1 MKKAITTKPASIAH
15 RDTKAVA
22 CPHCG
27 AEVAVYRN
35 GKKMCHECGKTFSVK
50 GLGTGT
56 VILGRGEIAPVQQPD
71 GVSCGWATT
80 KWVLQ
85 FFGALDVSSKKL
97 REELN
102 TDAKRGVR
110 AWLRKL
116 GLGDTLITQKGTLP
130 KPIFDALSRRGI
142 TMKNPV
148 RLESPMEYTDYLNE
162 TFDEGGCAIMLL
174 SNTSILHWMGVDRVS
189 RSRFRLM
196 DPASGGY
203 FPFAKHIDTYRRQY
217 GSTTSFLVFGFV
229 RKAGRALTP

>member
-1 MKKAITTKPASIAH
+1 MKATRQKSASKARGKTET
-15 RDTKAVA
+15 VA
-22 CPHCG
+22 CPHCD
-27 AEVAVYRN
+27 AEVVVYRN

-56 VILGRGEIAPVQQPD
+56 VVLGRGEVAPVQQPD

-85 FFGALDVSSKKL
+85 YFGALDVSDKKL

-102 TDAKRGVR
+102 TDAKHGVR
-110 AWLRKL
+110 AWLRKH

-142 TMKNPV
+142 KMKNPV

-174 SNTSILHWMGVDRVS
+174 ANTAILHWMGVDRVS

-196 DPASGGY
+196 DPASGCY

-217 GSTTSFLVFGFV
+217 ENTAFVVFGFV
-229 RKAGRALTP
+229 RR

>member
-1 MKKAITTKPASIAH
+1 MATTKTRDKTTEKPA
-15 RDTKAVA
+15 RKAQRKTITVI

-35 GKKMCHECGKTFSVK
+35 GKKMCPECGKTFSVK
-50 GLGTGT
+50 GLGTGAA
-56 VILGRGEIAPVQQPD
+56 VLGRGTVAPVQQPD

-85 FFGALDVSSKKL
+85 YFGALDVSGKKL

-116 GLGDTLITQKGTLP
+116 GLGDTLITQRGTLP
-130 KPIFDALSRRGI
+130 KPMFDALSRRGI
-142 TMKNPV
+142 MMKNPV

-174 SNTSILHWMGVDRVS
+174 ANTSILHWMGIDRVS

-203 FPFAKHIDTYRRQY
+203 FPFAKHVDTYRKQY
-217 GSTTSFLVFGFV
+217 GSTTSFVVFGFA
-229 RKAGRALTP
+229 RK

>member
-1 MKKAITTKPASIAH
+1 MTTRKTIKTPARKARRKTMTII
-15 RDTKAVA
+15 

-27 AEVAVYRN
+27 EDFDVQGN
-35 GKKMCHECGKTFSVK
+35 GRYICPECEDDVDVDLFDTPHVH
-50 GLGTGT
+50 
-56 VILGRGEIAPVQQPD
+56 QPD
-71 GVSCGWATT
+71 GNTCGWATT

-85 FFGALDVSSKKL
+85 FFGALDVSGKKL

-110 AWLRKL
+110 AWLRNL

-130 KPIFDALSRRGI
+130 KPMFDALARRGI
-142 TMKNPV
+142 KMKNPV

-174 SNTSILHWMGVDRVS
+174 ANTSILHWMGIDRLS

-196 DPASGGY
+196 DPVAGGY
-203 FPFAKHIDTYRRQY
+203 FPFAKHVDTYRKQY

-229 RKAGRALTP
+229 RK

>member
-1 MKKAITTKPASIAH
+1 MTTMKKTTKKPA
-15 RDTKAVA
+15 RKARRKSMTII

-27 AEVAVYRN
+27 EDFDVKENGRYICPKCENYVDVDLFPTEAV
-35 GKKMCHECGKTFSVK
+35 M
-50 GLGTGT
+50 
-56 VILGRGEIAPVQQPD
+56 QPD
-71 GVSCGWATT
+71 DDSCGWATT

-85 FFGALDVSSKKL
+85 YFDALDVSDKKL

-102 TDAKRGVR
+102 TDARHGFR
-110 AWLRKL
+110 ALLRKL

-130 KPIFDALSRRGI
+130 KAIFDALARRGI

-148 RLESPMEYTDYLNE
+148 RLENPMAYTDYLNE

-174 SNTSILHWMGVDRVS
+174 ANTSILHWMGIDRVS

-203 FPFAKHIDTYRRQY
+203 FPFAKHIDTYRKQY
-217 GSTTSFLVFGFV
+217 GSTTSFLVFGFA
-229 RKAGRALTP
+229 RK

>member
-1 MKKAITTKPASIAH
+1 MATTRMKKPAP
-15 RDTKAVA
+15 KARRKTAAVI

-56 VILGRGEIAPVQQPD
+56 VVVRNGDVAPVQQPD

-85 FFGALDVSSKKL
+85 FFGALDVSGKKL

-102 TDAKRGVR
+102 TDAKHGVR

-116 GLGDTLITQKGTLP
+116 GLGDTLITLKGTLP

-142 TMKNPV
+142 KMKNPV

-162 TFDEGGCAIMLL
+162 TFDDGGCAIMLL
-174 SNTSILHWMGVDRVS
+174 ANTSILHWMGIDRVA

-196 DPASGGY
+196 DPSYGDY
-203 FPFAKHIDTYRRQY
+203 FPFAKHIDAYRKQY
-217 GSTTSFLVFGFV
+217 KNPAFVVFGFV
-229 RKAGRALTP
+229 RA